1 MRSCSS
7 PAPLRAGTIFRLAC
21 CTLLFAASLGL
32 GGCPE
37 GAAEISLSP
46 TELDFGEVALGDSA
60 DLQVTVSNT
69 GAGPA
74 TLVFQVDDSGP
85 FDVALSGAIEVS
97 DGDSRIVFV
106 RAQPT
111 ALGTA
116 TGVLAVLWGDE
127 RQEVSLLVTGII
139 GGNPDEDEDGFN
151 ASVDCDDTDP
161 AINPDATEVCDGVDN
176 DCSGTIDDDVDGDG
190 DGSFAC
196 FDCDD
201 DDGEN
206 SPDLDEVCDGLDN
219 DCDEVVDNGF
229 DEDDDGFTTCDDAP
243 DCDDDDPN
251 VSPDAPEL
259 CNGLDDDCDDAI
271 DEDFTGLEDDVDQD
285 GEPGCTDCDDE
296 DPSALHGGVE
306 VCDGV
311 DNNCDGAVDENGVD
325 ADGDGAT
332 DCTDCDDADDTA
344 FPGNTE
350 VCDGVDN
357 DCSGGID
364 EDVCGTDADG
374 DGVNLE
380 DGDCDD
386 DDPTTFP
393 GAPELCDAADNDC
406 DLDTD
411 EGFDVDGDGVTTCGA
426 DGVAATADDDCDD
439 TNAALFP
446 GNPELCDGLDND
458 CDGLA
463 ESLDDSDLDG
473 VTTCDG
479 DCDDGDDA
487 VFPAAPE
494 LCDGLDNDC
503 DLALGPDEVDG
514 DGDGVMVCAS
524 DCDDA
529 DDANFPGNTEV
540 CDAADND
547 CDGALGPDEIDDDG
561 DGVTECDDDCDDADD
576 ANFPGNT
583 EACDGADND
592 CDAALGADE
601 LDGDGDGV
609 TVCDGDCD
617 GADDQRF
624 PGNDEGC
631 DGIDSDCDGAL
642 GADELDGDGDG
653 ETACDGDCDGDDD
666 SIYTGAPEDCLDGVD
681 TNCDGFAPAACAN
694 CAVVLSTDPG
704 LAGADGVYTIDPDG
718 AGGEAEFEAWCDMTT
733 ELGGWTLIMRS
744 GADGP
749 ANDALRTEYGDVHAT
764 PLGDPNT
771 GGVLRVPARHW
782 PALSP
787 AGDILSHHVLQ
798 VASGDCDP
806 LFYGVFGGS
815 FTVPEPGFGT
825 VEYGGYTGT
834 DTNYVVNRQDPAVM
848 STPSEGPHSFCLNDR
863 GAVPW
868 FYAGC
873 GSNLPVYS
881 ANYPTDDAVAILH
894 YTALGPDLLGNDV
907 ADVCGAETPLSPWSG
922 LRSESLHAYYVR

>member
-161 AINPDATEVCDGVDN
+161 AINPDATEVCDGIDN
-176 DCSGTIDDDVDGDG
+176 NCSGTIDDDVDGDG

-306 VCDGV
+306 VCDGA

-325 ADGDGAT
+325 GDGDGAT

-386 DDPTTFP
+386 NDATSYP

-406 DLDTD
+406 DLDSD

-439 TNAALFP
+439 TNAAVFP

-540 CDAADND
+540 CDGEDND
-547 CDGALGPDEIDDDG
+547 CNDFADVVATGVLGIDYALSTSDDVDGPAYNWRPEVWFSYAPSDGSALPQNLDGHLQGFQFDFYGRSVETFSFAADGAVWIGNRNPLMGPAPPIPAPGGEDNFIAIWWEDLAPSLAPSNPTVGFSDNSGERVLTHSFIQVPHALASGVVSAQIQFHEDSNNIEIHYAYAEDDSDPFGISIGVENEDGTRGTAAYSQEADLVLEDFVVRFTPVEQPEVDVDG
-561 DGVTECDDDCDDADD
+561 DGQLGCDECDDTDPDVFVGATEVCNGVDDDCD
-576 ANFPGNT
+576 GQI
-583 EACDGADND
+583 
-592 CDAALGADE
+592 DE
-601 LDGDGDGV
+601 
-609 TVCDGDCD
+609 
-617 GADDQRF
+617 
-624 PGNDEGC
+624 
-631 DGIDSDCDGAL
+631 
-642 GADELDGDGDG
+642 
-653 ETACDGDCDGDDD
+653 
-666 SIYTGAPEDCLDGVD
+666 
-681 TNCDGFAPAACAN
+681 
-694 CAVVLSTDPG
+694 
-704 LAGADGVYTIDPDG
+704 
-718 AGGEAEFEAWCDMTT
+718 
-733 ELGGWTLIMRS
+733 
-744 GADGP
+744 
-749 ANDALRTEYGDVHAT
+749 
-764 PLGDPNT
+764 
-771 GGVLRVPARHW
+771 
-782 PALSP
+782 SP
-787 AGDILSHHVLQ
+787 AQ
-798 VASGDCDP
+798 C
-806 LFYGVFGGS
+806 
-815 FTVPEPGFGT
+815 E
-825 VEYGGYTGT
+825 
-834 DTNYVVNRQDPAVM
+834 
-848 STPSEGPHSFCLNDR
+848 
-863 GAVPW
+863 
-868 FYAGC
+868 
-873 GSNLPVYS
+873 
-881 ANYPTDDAVAILH
+881 
-894 YTALGPDLLGNDV
+894 
-907 ADVCGAETPLSPWSG
+907 
-922 LRSESLHAYYVR
+922 